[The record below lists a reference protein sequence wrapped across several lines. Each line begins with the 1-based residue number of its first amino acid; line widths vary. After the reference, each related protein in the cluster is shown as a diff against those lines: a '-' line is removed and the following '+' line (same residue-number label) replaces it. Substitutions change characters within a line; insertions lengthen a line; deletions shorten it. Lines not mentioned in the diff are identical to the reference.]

1 MDLQDLVT
9 IPPNELQKGGFG
21 FELVK
26 RFEILLSL
34 VYWSC
39 RNEILDRLGMKSPN
53 TKKTGT
59 TIVGLIFKVHCKA
72 NWNLKA
78 EGWCCFGC

>member
-26 RFEILLSL
+26 R
-34 VYWSC
+34 
-39 RNEILDRLGMKSPN
+39 NEILDRLGMKSPT
-53 TKKTGT
+53 TKKPAQQLL
-59 TIVGLIFKVHCKA
+59 V
-72 NWNLKA
+72 
-78 EGWCCFGC
+78 